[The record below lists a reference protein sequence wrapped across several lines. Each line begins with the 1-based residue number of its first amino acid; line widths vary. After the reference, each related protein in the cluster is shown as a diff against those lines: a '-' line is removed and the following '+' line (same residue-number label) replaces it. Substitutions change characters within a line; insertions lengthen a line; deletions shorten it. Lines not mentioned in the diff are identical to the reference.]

1 MLLFSAPDINDT
13 LAIPSPP
20 YRHAK
25 SLLCKILPA
34 LLILKFRPRAIV
46 DAIVEVGL
54 GDAVLRTRYFGTGG

>member
-1 MLLFSAPDINDT
+1 MLLFSASDINDT
-13 LAIPSPP
+13 LAIHSPP

-25 SLLCKILPA
+25 SLLWKILPA
-34 LLILKFRPRAIV
+34 FPILCFVPIV